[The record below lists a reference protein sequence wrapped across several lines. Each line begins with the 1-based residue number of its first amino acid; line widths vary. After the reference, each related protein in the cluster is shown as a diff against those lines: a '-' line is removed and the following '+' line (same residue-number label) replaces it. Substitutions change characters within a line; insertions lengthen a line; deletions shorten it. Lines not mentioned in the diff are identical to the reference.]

1 MSKQKLKLNYDYDF
15 IMIGISCYNRDY
27 ALCHAI
33 NNKLNIELKKEDDL
47 IVVDS
52 KTSQSS
58 EFPLF
63 SFEDEYNIIYHLI
76 ANSGSKSLLIP
87 EYDKF
92 DFFLLIKNTNRD
104 FDVSGLV
111 SELKNIPI
119 IVLLTKII
127 PDTLKSKQN
136 LIFDL

>member
-1 MSKQKLKLNYDYDF
+1 MSKQKLNLNYDFNF

-33 NNKLNIELKKEDDL
+33 NNKLKIELAKDDDL
-47 IVVDS
+47 VVIDS
-52 KTSQSS
+52 KTGQSS
-58 EFPLF
+58 EFTLY
-63 SFEDEYNIIYHLI
+63 SFEDDYNVIYHLI
-76 ANSGSKSLLIP
+76 GNSGSKSLLIP
-87 EYDKF
+87 EYEKF

-104 FDVSGLV
+104 FDLADLV
-111 SELKNIPI
+111 SDLRSIPI